1 VRVACLRQAGHR
13 SAGKIVIEQKNKP
26 VLDERTFDKLLEAAY
41 VIQQHRR
48 KVRDAE
54 ERMES
59 HSQRLREQEQEPA
72 EPSPLRENTKE
83 LEKASRSESDYT
95 LTLAEIVEAQRQI
108 QARNLELDKAL
119 AVVAEKVT
127 RITNS
132 SGAAVGILDEKMVRY
147 RAGAGTSALPVESE
161 IPLASAICAASVRT
175 GQVIRTED
183 VNTEVLFDPEP
194 CRQRGILSLVVVPIY
209 RDGDIVGALE
219 IYFDRI
225 HGFTEQDIHTCQLMA
240 GLVTEAI
247 SRDAEVKLK
256 MSMAAERSTMLAAIE
271 KLQPNLAAL
280 AEQQSAAIAGA
291 DTGMEDRDAVAAK
304 VPCWKCGNL
313 LVAEEQFCGR
323 CGAPRVT
330 DDESST
336 VQSKLASA
344 WHMQQTVEEGWE
356 AEPADETEEMPVPV
370 ATHDTNAVENDLEED
385 DGDAEPAEESSLPEF
400 EDEEAKSPEESAL
413 PEFEESAPRAAGSFH
428 ASADADEDS
437 ITESLSSKEQAA
449 QEEEN
454 LEASSAAL
462 AKPQQEEE
470 EMVWSSAA
478 KARDFLE
485 SLSGTRSDSAFARFW
500 RSRRGDFYLAV
511 AVILMVVVIRW
522 GIWSD
527 HSVNATAGG
536 TAVSGGAARHKPA
549 APDADL
555 SLLDRLLIS
564 FGLAE
569 APDEAPQYK
578 GNPDTQVW
586 VDLHTALYYCPGSDL
601 YGKTPK
607 GKVSTQ
613 REAQMDQFEPAS
625 RKPCD

>member
-1 VRVACLRQAGHR
+1 
-13 SAGKIVIEQKNKP
+13 VIDQKNKP
-26 VLDERTFDKLLEAAY
+26 VLDEQTFDKLLEAAY

-48 KVRDAE
+48 KLRDAE

-59 HSQRLREQEQEPA
+59 HNQRLREQEQEPA
-72 EPSPLRENTKE
+72 QESPLREKTAAA
-83 LEKASRSESDYT
+83 EKVSRSGSDYT

-108 QARNLELDKAL
+108 QARNLELEKAL
-119 AVVAEKVT
+119 AVVAEKVA
-127 RITNS
+127 RITS
-132 SGAAVGILDEKMVRY
+132 ASGAAVGILDEKMVRY
-147 RAGAGTSALPVESE
+147 RAGAGPSALPVESE
-161 IPLASAICAASVRT
+161 VPLASAICAASVRT

-209 RDGDIVGALE
+209 HDGDIVGALE

-280 AEQQSAAIAGA
+280 AEQQSTAIPGA
-291 DTGMEDRDAVAAK
+291 DTGVEDRSAVAAAK

-330 DDESST
+330 DDESSS

-344 WHMQQTVEEGWE
+344 WHMQQAVQEGWE
-356 AEPADETEEMPVPV
+356 EPSDETGEMPLPV
-370 ATHDTNAVENDLEED
+370 AAPDTNAAEDDVEED
-385 DGDAEPAEESSLPEF
+385 ESDAEPGEESSLPEF
-400 EDEEAKSPEESAL
+400 EDEEAESPEESSL
-413 PEFEESAPRAAGSFH
+413 PELEESIPGAAGSFS
-428 ASADADEDS
+428 ANADADEDS
-437 ITESLSSKEQAA
+437 ITESLSSKGPAGRQPAGDG
-449 QEEEN
+449 EEN
-454 LEASSAAL
+454 LETASAAL
-462 AKPQQEEE
+462 AKPQPEEE

-485 SLSGTRSDSAFARFW
+485 SLSGPRSDSAFARFW

-522 GIWSD
+522 GIWSN
-527 HSVNATAGG
+527 HSVNATGGG
-536 TAVSGGAARHKPA
+536 TAVSGGAVRRKAA

-586 VDLHTALYYCPGSDL
+586 VDLQTALYYCPGSDL

-607 GKVSTQ
+607 GKLSTQ
-613 REAQMDQFEPAS
+613 REAQLDQFEPAS

>member
-1 VRVACLRQAGHR
+1 MTDQT
-13 SAGKIVIEQKNKP
+13 NKP

-48 KVRDAE
+48 KLRDAE

-59 HSQRLREQEQEPA
+59 HNQRLREQEQEPA
-72 EPSPLRENTKE
+72 EPSPLQENP
-83 LEKASRSESDYT
+83 EKSEKDSRSDSDYT

-108 QARNLELDKAL
+108 QARNLELEKAL
-119 AVVAEKVT
+119 AVVAEKVA
-127 RITNS
+127 RITNA
-132 SGAAVGILDEKMVRY
+132 SGAAVGILDEKVVRY
-147 RAGAGTSALPVESE
+147 RARSGTSALPVESQV
-161 IPLASAICAASVRT
+161 PLASAICAASVRT

-209 RDGDIVGALE
+209 HDGDIVGALE

-280 AEQQSAAIAGA
+280 AEQQSAAISGA
-291 DTGMEDRDAVAAK
+291 DAGMESGGAAAPTK
-304 VPCWKCGNL
+304 VPCWKCGNM

-336 VQSKLASA
+336 VQSKLSSA
-344 WHMQQTVEEGWE
+344 WHMQQTVQEGWE
-356 AEPADETEEMPVPV
+356 EPADETEDMQLPV
-370 ATHDTNAVENDLEED
+370 ATHDTNAAEDDFEED
-385 DGDAEPAEESSLPEF
+385 KDEDGGDVEPEEESSLPEF
-400 EDEEAKSPEESAL
+400 EDEEAELPEESSL
-413 PEFEESAPRAAGSFH
+413 PEFEENVPRAAGSFQ
-428 ASADADEDS
+428 ASAGADEDS
-437 ITESLSSKEQAA
+437 ITESLSSKEQAG
-449 QEEEN
+449 EEEN
-454 LEASSAAL
+454 PEAPLAAL
-462 AKPQQEEE
+462 AKPQPEEE

-485 SLSGTRSDSAFARFW
+485 SLSGTHSDSALARFW

-522 GIWSD
+522 GIWSN

-536 TAVSGGAARHKPA
+536 TAVSGSAARRKPA
-549 APDADL
+549 SPDADL

-586 VDLHTALYYCPGSDL
+586 VDLQTALYYCPGSDL

-613 REAQMDQFEPAS
+613 REAQLDQFEPAS